1 LRFLCDPCQR
11 FIAIG
16 AEIAYHFRSN
26 GEEIMKAETLFS
38 LAGKT
43 ALVTGAASGLGL
55 AVAEVYCANGARVA
69 LLDIDGDGVEAQAA
83 RLREAGHQAGAHAVD
98 IADLAGLRTAV
109 DRVAAD
115 AGRLDIV
122 VTNAGMSAGPGFAQ
136 TADGAIDRVAD
147 DAWRRVVDVNLTGTF
162 ATMQAAAR
170 VMKAQGSGRIIA
182 VASIAGLRAEP
193 LVGYAYAATKAAVV
207 NLVRQASVELAPYNV
222 LVTGIAPGPF
232 RTGIAG
238 GRISQPEVEKM
249 FASMVPLGRIA
260 EPDEIKGLALLL
272 ASDASSYMTGITV
285 AIDGGTTA
293 R

>member
-1 LRFLCDPCQR
+1 M
-11 FIAIG
+11 
-16 AEIAYHFRSN
+16 N
-26 GEEIMKAETLFS
+26 AETLFS

-43 ALVTGAASGLGL
+43 ALVTGATSGLGL
-55 AVAEVYCANGARVA
+55 AMAEVYCANGAQVA
-69 LLDIDGDGVEAQAA
+69 MLDVDGGGAEAQAA
-83 RLREAGHQAGAHAVD
+83 RLRAAGHQAVAHAVD
-98 IADLAGLRTAV
+98 IADLSGLRTAV

-115 AGRLDIV
+115 SGRLDIV
-122 VTNAGMSAGPGFAQ
+122 VANAGMSAGPGFAQ

-170 VMKAQGSGRIIA
+170 VMKAQGYGRIIA

-207 NLVRQASVELAPYNV
+207 NLVRQASIELAPHNV

-232 RTGIAG
+232 RTSIAG
-238 GRISQPEVEKM
+238 GRISQPEVERM

-260 EPDEIKGLALLL
+260 EPNEIKGLALLL
-272 ASDASSYMTGITV
+272 ASDASSYMTGVTV

>member
-1 LRFLCDPCQR
+1 ML
-11 FIAIG
+11 ATEG
-16 AEIAYHFRSN
+16 A
-26 GEEIMKAETLFS
+26 
-38 LAGKT
+38 
-43 ALVTGAASGLGL
+43 
-55 AVAEVYCANGARVA
+55 
-69 LLDIDGDGVEAQAA
+69 DII
-83 RLREAGHQAGAHAVD
+83 AVD
-98 IADLAGLRTAV
+98 ICADIETNEYPLARPEDLDETARLV
-109 DRVAAD
+109 EKEGQRAVTEIADVRDRAALSAAIDRGVAEF
-115 AGRLDIV
+115 GRLDIV
-122 VTNAGMSAGPGFAQ
+122 VANAGMSAGPGFAQ

-207 NLVRQASVELAPYNV
+207 NLVRQASIELAPYNV
-222 LVTGIAPGPF
+222 LVTDIAPGPF
-232 RTGIAG
+232 RTNIAG
-238 GRISQPEVEKM
+238 GRISQPEVERM
-249 FASMVPLGRIA
+249 FAAMVPLGRIA

-272 ASDASSYMTGITV
+272 ASDASSYMTGVTV

>member
-1 LRFLCDPCQR
+1 
-11 FIAIG
+11 
-16 AEIAYHFRSN
+16 
-26 GEEIMKAETLFS
+26 MKAERLFS

-55 AVAEVYCANGARVA
+55 AIAEAYCANGAQVA
-69 LLDIDGDGVEAQAA
+69 LLDIDRDAAEAQAA
-83 RLREAGHQAGAHAVD
+83 RLRGAGHAATAHRVD
-98 IADLAGLRTAV
+98 ITDLPELRATV
-109 DRVAAD
+109 DRLVAGW
-115 AGRLDIV
+115 GRLDIAV
-122 VTNAGMSAGPGFAQ
+122 ANAGTSAGPGFEQ
-136 TADGAIDRVAD
+136 TPDGGIERVLDETWAK
-147 DAWRRVVDVNLTGTF
+147 VVDVNLTGTF

-170 VMKAQGSGRIIA
+170 PMKGQGRGRIIA

-193 LVGYAYAATKAAVV
+193 LVGYAYVATKAAVV
-207 NLVRQASVELAPYNV
+207 NLVRQAAAELAPHNV

-232 RTGIAG
+232 RTNIAG
-238 GRISQPEVEKM
+238 GRIRQPEVEAL

-272 ASDASSYMTGITV
+272 ASDASSYMTGVTI

>member
-1 LRFLCDPCQR
+1 
-11 FIAIG
+11 
-16 AEIAYHFRSN
+16 
-26 GEEIMKAETLFS
+26 MKAETLFS

-55 AVAEVYCANGARVA
+55 AMAEVYCANGARVA

-83 RLREAGHQAGAHAVD
+83 RLREAGHQAVAHAVD
-98 IADLAGLRTAV
+98 IADLVGLRTAV

-115 AGRLDIV
+115 SGRLEIV
-122 VTNAGMSAGPGFAQ
+122 VANAGISAGPGFAQ
-136 TADGAIDRVAD
+136 VADGAIDRVAD

-207 NLVRQASVELAPYNV
+207 NLVRQASIELAPYNV

-238 GRISQPEVEKM
+238 GRISQPGVEKM
-249 FASMVPLGRIA
+249 FAAMVPLGRIA

-272 ASDASSYMTGITV
+272 ASDASSYMTGVTV